1 LSYELFIERS
11 AQKALSKIPDPDQER
26 IIEVIK
32 ALGEG
37 PRPPGCKKLSGR
49 EAWRIRVGNY
59 RLIYEID
66 DKIKKVLIVLVGHR
80 REIYRF

>member
-11 AQKALSKIPDPDQER
+11 AQKALSKIPDPYQER
-26 IIEVIK
+26 IIEAIK
-32 ALGEG
+32 ALGKE
-37 PRPPGCKKLSGR
+37 PRPPDCKKLSGR

-59 RLIYEID
+59 RVIYEID
-66 DKIKKVLIVLVGHR
+66 DKINKVLIILVSHR